1 MGLQQ
6 SLFLLFA
13 MHIVSLRKKVNL
25 SVHFLMAFWLF
36 NFPFDEKVK
45 LRRYFHVQVL
55 IKISNFY
62 HFFLSSPFMYIFFVA
77 LLKLHQISVL
87 HWYYAVAILSLTL
100 HKFENFKKQKTSKQ
114 NEMKKEKI
122 STTTL
127 NRYQINEK
135 SRSVKI
141 WDFVI

>member
-1 MGLQQ
+1 
-6 SLFLLFA
+6 
-13 MHIVSLRKKVNL
+13 
-25 SVHFLMAFWLF
+25 
-36 NFPFDEKVK
+36 
-45 LRRYFHVQVL
+45 
-55 IKISNFY
+55 
-62 HFFLSSPFMYIFFVA
+62 MYIFFVA

-100 HKFENFKKQKTSKQ
+100 HKFENFIKQKTSKQ